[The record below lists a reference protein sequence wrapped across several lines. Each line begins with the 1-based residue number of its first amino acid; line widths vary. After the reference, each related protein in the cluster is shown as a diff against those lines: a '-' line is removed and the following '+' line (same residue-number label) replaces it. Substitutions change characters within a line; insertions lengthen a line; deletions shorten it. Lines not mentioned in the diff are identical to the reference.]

1 MQLDADDDDQPF
13 FKPSVVQTEPLTPKS
28 RPGEQPL
35 PPAEQRAGD
44 TGEVRHEEAALAAAA
59 TVEQEE

>member
-13 FKPSVVQTEPLTPKS
+13 FKPSVVQTEPLTPKF
-28 RPGEQPL
+28 RPEEQPL
-35 PPAEQRAGD
+35 PPVEQQAGD
-44 TGEVRHEEAALAAAA
+44 AGEARHEEASLAAAA